1 MPKKETDKKS
11 DQTKKAEAT
20 AQQKKTSTKGR
31 KPGVDDIDETG
42 GGAPEN
48 ASGSS

>member
-11 DQTKKAEAT
+11 DQTKKAESS
-20 AQQKKTSTKGR
+20 AQQKKTSPKG
-31 KPGVDDIDETG
+31 KKLEIDDIDESG

-48 ASGSS
+48 ASGS